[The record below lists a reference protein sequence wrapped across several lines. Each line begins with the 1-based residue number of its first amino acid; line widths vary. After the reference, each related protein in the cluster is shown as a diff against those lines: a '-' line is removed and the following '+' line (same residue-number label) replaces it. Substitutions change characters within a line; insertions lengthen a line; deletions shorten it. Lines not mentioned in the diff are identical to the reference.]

1 MIDLK
6 ALVIQKRL
14 SCPDDCSY
22 QVRKKRYREQRQ
34 NLGELNRLAS
44 FKPRPVL
51 KVEEV
56 EQKVEQ
62 IEEEE
67 EDVPI
72 LKTDYPWRGHD
83 DWFRKL
89 EEEELSSSGESSQD
103 EWFELSK
110 KRMFEGDT
118 GYIKRFKTAD
128 LERDRQANYDNWEAD
143 HEQFMKD
150 WREDAERAEKQ
161 RSRKSIRE
169 ALNEYTQLKER
180 RIAKQNRSNIHG
192 SVAEHREER
201 IRQMEEDIASYQQY
215 RKTTSNDNSVIR
227 ESLDEYYGQMRDDI
241 GTLEELR

>member
-1 MIDLK
+1 MLDLK
-6 ALVIQKRL
+6 ALVIEKRL

-22 QVRKKRYREQRQ
+22 QVRLKRYREQRQ

-56 EQKVEQ
+56 EQRVEQ

-89 EEEELSSSGESSQD
+89 EEEELSSSDDSSQD

-118 GYIKRFKTAD
+118 GYIKRLKTAD
-128 LERDRQANYDNWEAD
+128 LERERQANYDNWEAD

-161 RSRKSIRE
+161 RSRKSIRD

-180 RIAKQNRSNIHG
+180 RIGQQDRSNIHG
-192 SVAEHREER
+192 SLAEYRERR
-201 IRQMEEDIASYQQY
+201 IRQMEEDIASYRQY

-227 ESLDEYYGQMRDDI
+227 EAMDEYYGQMRDDI

>member
-128 LERDRQANYDNWEAD
+128 VERERQANYDNWEAF
-143 HEQFMKD
+143 HERFMKD
-150 WREDAERAEKQ
+150 WREDRERVEKQ
-161 RSRKSIRE
+161 ESRKSIR
-169 ALNEYTQLKER
+169 ASLKEFEEMKGRANKRDAENVIRSSLKEFEQMKGRANR
-180 RIAKQNRSNIHG
+180 RDA
-192 SVAEHREER
+192 
-201 IRQMEEDIASYQQY
+201 EDI
-215 RKTTSNDNSVIR
+215 IR
-227 ESLDEYYGQMRDDI
+227 VSLKEYEEMKAYERDDI

>member
-180 RIAKQNRSNIHG
+180 RIGQQNRSSIRG

-227 ESLDEYYGQMRDDI
+227 ESLDEYYGQIRDDI

>member
-6 ALVIQKRL
+6 ALVIEKRL

-44 FKPRPVL
+44 FKPRPVIN
-51 KVEEV
+51 VEVV

-62 IEEEE
+62 IEEE
-67 EDVPI
+67 DVPI
-72 LKTDYPWRGHD
+72 LKTDHPWRGHD
-83 DWFRKL
+83 DWFHKL

-110 KRMFEGDT
+110 KRMFEDDT
-118 GYIKRFKTAD
+118 GYIKRLKTAD
-128 LERDRQANYDNWEAD
+128 LERERQANYDNWEAD
-143 HEQFMKD
+143 HKQFMKD

-161 RSRKSIRE
+161 RSKKSIRA

-180 RIAKQNRSNIHG
+180 RIGQQNRSNIRG

-201 IRQMEEDIASYQQY
+201 IRQMEEDIASYRQY
-215 RKTTSNDNSVIR
+215 RKTTSDDNSVIR
-227 ESLDEYYGQMRDDI
+227 ESLDEYYSQMRDDI